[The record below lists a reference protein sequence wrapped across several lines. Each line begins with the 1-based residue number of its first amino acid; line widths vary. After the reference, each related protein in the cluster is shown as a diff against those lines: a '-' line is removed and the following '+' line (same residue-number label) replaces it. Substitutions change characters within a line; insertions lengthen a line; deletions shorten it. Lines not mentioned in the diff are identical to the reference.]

1 MNYRL
6 SPHLLRIVVDYD
18 FLFFLRSIDFEED
31 SVGMA
36 VPDAVCTDRAAG
48 INKVCVIEVWVKV
61 FRIIPEFRILRL
73 TFHRKSA
80 SKC

>member
-1 MNYRL
+1 
-6 SPHLLRIVVDYD
+6 
-18 FLFFLRSIDFEED
+18 
-31 SVGMA
+31 MA

-48 INKVCVIEVWVKV
+48 INKVCVIEAWVKV
-61 FRIIPEFRILRL
+61 FRIIPGFRILRL

>member
-1 MNYRL
+1 MCW
-6 SPHLLRIVVDYD
+6 SVVAD
-18 FLFFLRSIDFEED
+18 FTYCSIGMSEETCNGPQNMQFKLKLQPCTRYPYHNGRPIILFIMS
-31 SVGMA
+31 
-36 VPDAVCTDRAAG
+36 
-48 INKVCVIEVWVKV
+48 KWVKV